1 MKLASLFSLQG
12 RTALVTGGSSG
23 IGEAMAMAHED
34 EPEDLE
40 GIDPDDGVRT
50 CTCAHFLQT

>member
-1 MKLASLFSLQG
+1 
-12 RTALVTGGSSG
+12 
-23 IGEAMAMAHED
+23 MAMAHED